1 MTNRMISFATIL
13 RFTLACFGCGLL
25 LSACQYEELAKADY
39 PQQILYMPTAK
50 NGLFAIN
57 SIATTGTYRFT
68 VDLAGKKVIIPLGV
82 FRGGVSADGDVPVT
96 IAANSDTISKL
107 ISTSVLVGTALLPA
121 DKFVLPAS
129 VTIPGGQ
136 ESAPFTL
143 SIDLDYLRANPA
155 QKLAVGVGIASA
167 QTNVNPLL
175 KTTLISFDPT
185 ILRPTPNFTT
195 KADATTA
202 RKIAFT
208 NGSVNALS
216 YSWDFGDGSAPATD
230 ASPTYTYATA
240 GTYTV
245 TLTATGITGSAD
257 AAKKVTTVTVP

>member
-1 MTNRMISFATIL
+1 MLSHSTIV
-13 RFTLACFGCGLL
+13 RFVLACFGGCLL
-25 LSACQYEELAKADY
+25 LSSCRYEELAKADY

-50 NGLFAIN
+50 NGLFTIN
-57 SIATTGTYRFT
+57 SVSVAGTYRFT
-68 VDLAGKKVIIPLGV
+68 VDLAGKKVVIPLGV
-82 FRGGVSADGDVPVT
+82 YRGGVSADGDVPVT

-107 ISTSVLVGTALLPA
+107 ISTSILVGTTLLPA
-121 DKFVLPAS
+121 DKYALPAS

-136 ESAPFTL
+136 ESAAFNL
-143 SIDLDYLRANPA
+143 SIDLEYLRTNPT
-155 QKLAVGVGIASA
+155 QKLALGVGIASA
-167 QTNVNPLL
+167 QTKVNPLL

-185 ILRPTPNFTT
+185 ILKPTPNFTT

-216 YSWDFGDGSAPATD
+216 YSWDFGDGSAVVTD

-257 AAKKVTTVTVP
+257 AVKKTMTVTVP